1 MISIMT
7 AKAVSTT
14 GMIPRPDALLE
25 HGGDLGAARQ
35 LFPEAPQPFIDLS
48 TGFSPDSSPVP
59 PLSRDVFSQLPHS
72 AAQWR
77 LSAIAAQAYG
87 APSAAHVVCAPG
99 SQILLPLV
107 AGLASPGRAV
117 ILGPTYSEHARAAA
131 HAGHAVLDAREGNE
145 LHGAD
150 LAIVVNPNN
159 PDGRIISKEKL
170 LSLRHQLNVR
180 RGLLVVDEAFMFAVP
195 PDASLTGGTGHGK
208 VVVSRSLGK
217 FSGLPGLGQGF
228 GVVRP

>member
-14 GMIPRPDALLE
+14 AMIPRPDAPRE
-25 HGGDLGAARQ
+25 DGRDLGAARQ

-48 TGFSPDSSPVP
+48 TGINPDSYPLP
-59 PLSRDVFSQLPHS
+59 PLSRDVFAQLPHS

-107 AGLASPGRAV
+107 AGLPAPR
-117 ILGPTYSEHARAAA
+117 RAA
-131 HAGHAVLDAREGNE
+131 
-145 LHGAD
+145 
-150 LAIVVNPNN
+150 I
-159 PDGRIISKEKL
+159 
-170 LSLRHQLNVR
+170 LRPTSPEQYP
-180 RGLLVVDEAFMFAVP
+180 AP
-195 PDASLTGGTGHGK
+195 PAC
-208 VVVSRSLGK
+208 
-217 FSGLPGLGQGF
+217 
-228 GVVRP
+228 